1 MLEIEESERLRR
13 SLKRRR
19 DNARLGTFK
28 PMADFDYQRGQL
40 SPQGSQRAR
49 RKTRR
54 RPLHRQEIPHREPIA
69 MEPNDLP
76 IVCLPL
82 ELSDG
87 AAVALLDF
95 LYAITSAL
103 ERHYTAQIMRY
114 EHERRSR
121 PAPSDPADSPTDD
134 PPF

>member
-1 MLEIEESERLRR
+1 
-13 SLKRRR
+13 
-19 DNARLGTFK
+19 
-28 PMADFDYQRGQL
+28 
-40 SPQGSQRAR
+40 
-49 RKTRR
+49 
-54 RPLHRQEIPHREPIA
+54 

-82 ELSDG
+82 ELPDE

-103 ERHYTAQIMRY
+103 ERHYAGQILRY

-121 PAPSDPADSPTDD
+121 TAPSDPVHSSTDD

>member
-1 MLEIEESERLRR
+1 
-13 SLKRRR
+13 
-19 DNARLGTFK
+19 
-28 PMADFDYQRGQL
+28 
-40 SPQGSQRAR
+40 
-49 RKTRR
+49 
-54 RPLHRQEIPHREPIA
+54 

-82 ELSDG
+82 ELSNE

-103 ERHYTAQIMRY
+103 ERHYAAQILRY

-121 PAPSDPADSPTDD
+121 PAPSDPTNSPTEG

>member
-1 MLEIEESERLRR
+1 
-13 SLKRRR
+13 
-19 DNARLGTFK
+19 
-28 PMADFDYQRGQL
+28 
-40 SPQGSQRAR
+40 
-49 RKTRR
+49 
-54 RPLHRQEIPHREPIA
+54 

-82 ELSDG
+82 ELSDE
-87 AAVALLDF
+87 AVVALLDF

-103 ERHYTAQIMRY
+103 ERHYTGQILRY

-121 PAPSDPADSPTDD
+121 PAPSDPTDTHTTD

>member
-1 MLEIEESERLRR
+1 
-13 SLKRRR
+13 
-19 DNARLGTFK
+19 
-28 PMADFDYQRGQL
+28 
-40 SPQGSQRAR
+40 
-49 RKTRR
+49 
-54 RPLHRQEIPHREPIA
+54 

-82 ELSDG
+82 ELPDE

-103 ERHYTAQIMRY
+103 ERHYAGQILRY
-114 EHERRSR
+114 EHERRSC
-121 PAPSDPADSPTDD
+121 PTASDPTDSSTAD